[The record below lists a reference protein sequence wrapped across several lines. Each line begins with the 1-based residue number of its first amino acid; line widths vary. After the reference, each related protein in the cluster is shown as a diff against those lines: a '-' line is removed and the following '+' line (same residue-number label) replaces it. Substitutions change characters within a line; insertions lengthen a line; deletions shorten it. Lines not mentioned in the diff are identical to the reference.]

1 MGSGEGGEKERK
13 REGSGEGVGRR
24 NGRGRGVVRGYI
36 PRYLNYEDFNW
47 QHSGPISPALR

>member
-1 MGSGEGGEKERK
+1 MKWVEQRGGSW
-13 REGSGEGVGRR
+13 EGSGEGVGRR